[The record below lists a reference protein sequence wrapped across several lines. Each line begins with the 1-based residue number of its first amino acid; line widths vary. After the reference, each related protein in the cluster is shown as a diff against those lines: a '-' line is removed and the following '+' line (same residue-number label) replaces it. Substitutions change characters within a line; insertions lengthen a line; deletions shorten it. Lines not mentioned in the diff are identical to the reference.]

1 MIFVFCSRIINTVA
15 NYVVYLNGCFVYL
28 FFSSRRRHTR
38 CALVT
43 GVQTC
48 ALPICLCLMTGRPS
62 VGRRMKDFIM
72 ALSWRTSSTL
82 NVRQPEIGRASCR
95 ERVCQYV

>member
-1 MIFVFCSRIINTVA
+1 MCTYNFFIIHLCSHVCYFSYCISM
-15 NYVVYLNGCFVYL
+15 FF

-48 ALPICLCLMTGRPS
+48 ALPISRLKAFTDPPSIEILMAFERGQARGFLAFS
-62 VGRRMKDFIM
+62 NSF
-72 ALSWRTSSTL
+72 A
-82 NVRQPEIGRASCR
+82 EIGRESCR
-95 ERVCQYV
+95 ERVCRYV